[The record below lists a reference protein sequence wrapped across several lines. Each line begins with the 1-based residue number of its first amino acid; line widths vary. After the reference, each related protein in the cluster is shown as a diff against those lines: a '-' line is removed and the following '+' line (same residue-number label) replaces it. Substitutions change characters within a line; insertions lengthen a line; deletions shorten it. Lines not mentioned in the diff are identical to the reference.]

1 MSAFMGELIGTA
13 ILILLG
19 NGVVANALL
28 KDSKGFGSGLIVIAF
43 GWAIAVFTAVFIVAP
58 FSGAHINPAVTIGL
72 AAAGKFAWELV
83 PYYLVAQMLGAILGA
98 CLVWLTY
105 RDHYKITEDSDAI
118 LATFSTAPA
127 IRSPFSNFLTET
139 IGTFVLVYA
148 VLYITGPTFGEQAGS
163 LGALDALPVALVV
176 LGIGLSL
183 GGPTGYAI
191 NPARDLGPRIAHAFL
206 PISQKRDGD
215 WGYAWIPVFAPIGGG
230 VLAAVLYSVL
240 A

>member
-1 MSAFMGELIGTA
+1 MSAFMGELIGTT
-13 ILILLG
+13 ILMLLG
-19 NGVVANALL
+19 NGVVANVSL
-28 KDSKGFGSGLIVIAF
+28 KESKGFGSGLIVVTF

-72 AAAGKFAWELV
+72 AAAGKFSWELV
-83 PYYLVAQMLGAILGA
+83 PYYWLAQMLGAIIGA

-105 RDHYKITEDSDAI
+105 RDHYRVTEDKDAI
-118 LATFSTAPA
+118 LGTFCNAPA
-127 IRSPFSNFLTET
+127 IRSTFSNLFTET
-139 IGTFVLVYA
+139 IGTFVLVFA

-206 PISQKRDGD
+206 PIPQKRDND
-215 WGYAWIPVFAPIGGG
+215 WSYSWIPVVGPLLGGL
-230 VLAAVLYSVL
+230 LAAGLYL
-240 A
+240 AV